1 MVLVR
6 STPRQ
11 ARIGS
16 EPLEARSQHEIFRH
30 TCAVVFGLASA
41 WGDEGAAMV
50 VTNPLLTRADIQSAF
65 DQISEQYHV
74 AGITLRFDE
83 QDDGRLQ
90 AIFEPIDR
98 GTVGVKSELARARAS
113 NVQTH

>member
-6 STPRQ
+6 STSRQ
-11 ARIGS
+11 ARIAA
-16 EPLEARSQHEIFRH
+16 EPLEARSRREIFRH
-30 TCAVVFGLASA
+30 TCAVVFDLAPT

-50 VTNPLLTRADIQSAF
+50 VKNPLLTRADIQSAF
-65 DQISEQYHV
+65 DQISEKYHV

-83 QDDGRLQ
+83 QDGGRLQ

-98 GTVGVKSELARARAS
+98 
-113 NVQTH
+113 